1 MDPFSGSNGHPL
13 DPMDPLDIL
22 DPLDTLDPLDIHWM
36 KKWNHLMDESGSIGN
51 HWIHFNGP
59 NGSNVQFN
67 SRQSAI

>member
-36 KKWNHLMDESGSIGN
+36 KKMEP
-51 HWIHFNGP
+51 FNG
-59 NGSNVQFN
+59 
-67 SRQSAI
+67 